1 MFLTNRKKYRQNITK
16 KNAEE
21 EEEMRKGRKKKHR
34 NKNYS
39 NKSFAIAQVSQD
51 FQSPW
56 TIDLHDRSSAELAE
70 AID

>member
-1 MFLTNRKKYRQNITK
+1 MKKK
-16 KNAEE
+16 GEKEE
-21 EEEMRKGRKKKHR
+21 EEEMQTGRKKNVETKIR
-34 NKNYS
+34 RTNRS
-39 NKSFAIAQVSQD
+39 NTIALFAIAQVTQD

>member
-1 MFLTNRKKYRQNITK
+1 MKEKGEK
-16 KNAEE
+16 EE
-21 EEEMRKGRKKKHR
+21 EEEMQTGRKKNVETKIR
-34 NKNYS
+34 RTNRS
-39 NKSFAIAQVSQD
+39 NTIASFAIAQVTQD